1 MINPG
6 TGTPEEQRRA
16 YALDALRG
24 LAILGMILSGQ
35 LPFGENALPA
45 WMYHAQV
52 PPPDH
57 KWVAT
62 LAGIT
67 WVDLVFPFF
76 LFALG
81 AAIPLALTRR
91 LGHGGPKWK
100 VALFI
105 AERGVLLAF
114 FALYVQAIR
123 PHVIS
128 EHPSTMTWLVALL
141 GFALL
146 FPVLTRLPDSWSA
159 GWRWGI
165 RIGGWV
171 GVVALLALL
180 RYPGGKGFSLNRSDI
195 IIVVLANMA
204 VFGSL
209 LWWLTR
215 TNLLLR
221 LGVLGVMV
229 AIRLSNMP
237 HPIAGWVSDIW
248 RWSPVPWI
256 YQLYYLQY
264 LFIVVPGTIAGDL
277 LLQWMR
283 GDSCQFTGTI
293 GGFPSPG
300 LQPPSPHAMG
310 RGQGEGL
317 PQIPTELH
325 CKLASGGSPE
335 VPAAR
340 EAWSF
345 LRFMAIA
352 LLMFCLPILLVVG
365 LKARWLVATT
375 LSTFALCALGWWL
388 MSKPAAGTE
397 RLFHMLFNWA
407 IYWLVLGL
415 FFEPYEGGIKK
426 DKATMSYYFVTAG
439 CAICLLIGLS
449 ILIDI
454 FRRKRWVQLLVE
466 NGQNPMIAYAGIN
479 NLVIPVLALAG
490 ADRLLSRLAVTP
502 WLGFVRGTIITLLL
516 ALSTSLFTKRKIF
529 WRT

>member
-1 MINPG
+1 MASILVVRPLNANDFRGPVVYSPAMT
-6 TGTPEEQRRA
+6 TGPSHSSEPPRRA

-35 LPFGENALPA
+35 LPFGEKALPA

-62 LAGIT
+62 LPGIT

-91 LGHGGPKWK
+91 LEQGGPKWK
-100 VALFI
+100 VVLFI
-105 AERGVLLAF
+105 AERGILLAF
-114 FALYVQAIR
+114 FALYVEAIR
-123 PHVIS
+123 PYVLAA
-128 EHPSTMTWLVALL
+128 HPSTVTWLVSLL

-146 FPVLTRLPDSWSA
+146 FPVFTRLPDSWAA

-165 RIGGWV
+165 RVSGWV
-171 GVVALLALL
+171 GVVTLLALV
-180 RYPGGKGFSLNRSDI
+180 RYPDGKGFSLNRSDI

-209 LWWLTR
+209 VWWLTR

-221 LGVLGVMV
+221 LGVLGVLV

-237 HPIAGWVSDIW
+237 QPIEGWVSDIW

-256 YQLYYLQY
+256 YRLYYLQY

-283 GDSCQFTGTI
+283 EEGAPSTGRT
-293 GGFPSPG
+293 
-300 LQPPSPHAMG
+300 
-310 RGQGEGL
+310 
-317 PQIPTELH
+317 
-325 CKLASGGSPE
+325 
-335 VPAAR
+335 
-340 EAWSF
+340 AWSP
-345 LRFMAIA
+345 LRFGAIA
-352 LLMFCLPILLVVG
+352 SLMLCLTVLLVVG

-375 LSTFALCALGWWL
+375 LITFALCAVGWWL
-388 MSKPAAGTE
+388 MSKPATGTE
-397 RLFHMLFNWA
+397 RLFHALFNWA
-407 IYWLVLGL
+407 IYWLLLGL

-426 DKATMSYYFVTAG
+426 DRATMSYYFVTAG
-439 CAICLLIGLS
+439 CAICLLIGFS
-449 ILIDI
+449 ILLDV
-454 FRRKRWVQLLVE
+454 FRRKRWVQLVIE

-479 NLVIPVLALAG
+479 NLIIPLLALTQV
-490 ADRLLSRLAVTP
+490 DRLLARLNTSS
-502 WLGFVRGTIITLLL
+502 WLGFAKGAIITLLL
-516 ALSTSLFTKRKIF
+516 ALSVSLFTKKRVF
-529 WRT
+529 WRS

>member
-1 MINPG
+1 MQGAFHGAGLIRRKPFCGGGNERPRKDCSCKRRQETYSLAMTAG
-6 TGTPEEQRRA
+6 IRDSSEACRRA

-35 LPFGENALPA
+35 LPFGEKALPA

-52 PPPDH
+52 PPPEH

-62 LAGIT
+62 LPGIT

-91 LGHGGPKWK
+91 LDQGGPRWK
-100 VALFI
+100 LPLFI
-105 AERGVLLAF
+105 AERGALLAF

-123 PHVIS
+123 PYVTS
-128 EHPSTMTWLVALL
+128 EHPSTGTWLVALL

-146 FPVLTRLPDSWSA
+146 FPVLTRLPASWAA
-159 GWRWGI
+159 GWPWGI

-171 GVVALLALL
+171 GAVALLGLL
-180 RYPGGKGFSLNRSDI
+180 RYPDGKGFSLNRSDI

-215 TNLLLR
+215 TRLLLR
-221 LGVLGVMV
+221 LGVLGVLI

-237 HPIAGWVSDIW
+237 HPIEGWLSSLW
-248 RWSPVPWI
+248 HWSPVPWI

-283 GDSCQFTGTI
+283 GGS
-293 GGFPSPG
+293 
-300 LQPPSPHAMG
+300 
-310 RGQGEGL
+310 EGSN
-317 PQIPTELH
+317 
-325 CKLASGGSPE
+325 AVSAG
-335 VPAAR
+335 R
-340 EAWSF
+340 EAWSPR
-345 LRFMAIA
+345 RFGAIA
-352 LLMFCLPILLVVG
+352 ALMLCLPVLLVTG
-365 LKARWLVATT
+365 LKARWLVPTT
-375 LSTFALCALGWWL
+375 LLTFALCALGWWL
-388 MSKPAAGTE
+388 MRKPATATE
-397 RLFHMLFNWA
+397 RLFQALFNWA
-407 IYWLVLGL
+407 VYWLVLGL

-426 DKATMSYYFVTAG
+426 DRATMSYYFVTAG

-449 ILIDI
+449 ILTDV
-454 FRRKRWVQLLVE
+454 FRRRRWAQLLIE
-466 NGQNPMIAYAGIN
+466 NCQNPMIAYAGIN
-479 NLVIPVLALAG
+479 NLVIPVLALTG
-490 ADRLLSRLAVTP
+490 ADRLLSGLLATP
-502 WLGFVRGTIITLLL
+502 RLGFMRGAIITLLL
-516 ALSTSLFTKRKIF
+516 ALSVSGFTKGRVF